1 MTPNLVREVTKL
13 TDIREIAEIT
23 MKVFLQICW
32 KATLTYGDELSLH
45 IGAKIPYSQKSM
57 AGKEKGEWI
66 VGTRGTP
73 WQLKSEGE
81 TIANSEE
88 DAENIREKIRAIENN
103 HISWFVPTPE
113 LGFNMGFSNGY
124 ELILIPEIEDDS
136 GLPYWEMF
144 TPEAMV
150 LKVGPN
156 AIWSYTSVLH
166 TSVSS

>member
-23 MKVFLQICW
+23 MKAFLQICW
-32 KATLTYGDELSLH
+32 KATLSYGDELSLH

-57 AGKEKGEWI
+57 VGKEKGEWI

-73 WQLKSEGE
+73 WQLKFGGE
-81 TIANSEE
+81 TIATSEE
-88 DAENIREKIRAIENN
+88 DAENIRGKVKAIENN

>member
-1 MTPNLVREVTKL
+1 MTANLVREVTKL

-32 KATLTYGDELSLH
+32 KATLSYGDELSLH
-45 IGAKIPYSQKSM
+45 IGARIPYAQKSM
-57 AGKEKGEWI
+57 VGKEKGEWI
-66 VGTRGTP
+66 VGTRGNP
-73 WQLKSEGE
+73 WKLKSEGE
-81 TIANSEE
+81 TIVTSEE
-88 DAENIREKIRAIENN
+88 NAENIREKIKAIENT

-113 LGFNMGFSNGY
+113 LGFNMGFSNEY

-144 TPEAMV
+144 TPEDMV

-156 AIWSYTSVLH
+156 AMWSYTSVFDIIVN
-166 TSVSS
+166 S

>member
-1 MTPNLVREVTKL
+1 MTLNLVRKVTKL
-13 TDIREIAEIT
+13 IDIREIAEIT

-32 KATLTYGDELSLH
+32 KATLSYGDELSLH

-73 WQLKSEGE
+73 WKLKAGGE
-81 TIANSEE
+81 TIVTSEE
-88 DAENIREKIRAIENN
+88 DAENIRQKIKAIENN

-124 ELILIPEIEDDS
+124 EFILIPEIEDDS
-136 GLPYWEMF
+136 ALPYWEMF

-156 AIWSYTSVLH
+156 AMWSYTSVLH
-166 TSVSS
+166 TSINS